1 MSSLRKLSLYSSL
14 PWGFYPKV
22 NMEGV
27 HFPSLDSL
35 TLGNFSFSDDKPLD
49 WILEHSST
57 LTELYMDRCFI
68 VFYVQIQD
76 DEDILERTPLMSSD
90 MAHDPED
97 SDKLTYHYPRRW
109 HEYFTSFQ
117 NGLPNLSCFG
127 FGTSTLW
134 EQNKMPF
141 ENEWNLADELTE
153 ERYCP
158 FLGEFVWYPFHL
170 SSTAK
175 WPDCDQQD
183 LGALRALHQAIGQG
197 TNMG

>member
-1 MSSLRKLSLYSSL
+1 
-14 PWGFYPKV
+14 
-22 NMEGV
+22 MEGV

-158 FLGEFVWYPFHL
+158 FLGEFVRYPFHL